1 MPINLLVIIYYN
13 LVLWLCFLPKLGCHS
28 KPRHLENSSRGQ
40 FRCYLTM
47 KPTQTLLKYSCLYLW
62 HILQLIGP
70 LFFYLNV
77 LEKRRQMSQ
86 SSPGQTL
93 IFLFLSPTPNAG
105 NICFL
110 KKKSLNKYWEM
121 SLLPVLGIE
130 AFCQICVSMCGVEE
144 SLILKTFI
152 KCLLWANMVLQ
163 LLQFLFLEAN
173 GLWVEVGQKP
183 K

>member
-1 MPINLLVIIYYN
+1 
-13 LVLWLCFLPKLGCHS
+13 
-28 KPRHLENSSRGQ
+28 
-40 FRCYLTM
+40 
-47 KPTQTLLKYSCLYLW
+47 
-62 HILQLIGP
+62 
-70 LFFYLNV
+70 
-77 LEKRRQMSQ
+77 
-86 SSPGQTL
+86 
-93 IFLFLSPTPNAG
+93 
-105 NICFL
+105 
-110 KKKSLNKYWEM
+110 M

-130 AFCQICVSMCGVEE
+130 AFCQICVSMCGVKE

>member
-1 MPINLLVIIYYN
+1 
-13 LVLWLCFLPKLGCHS
+13 
-28 KPRHLENSSRGQ
+28 
-40 FRCYLTM
+40 
-47 KPTQTLLKYSCLYLW
+47 
-62 HILQLIGP
+62 
-70 LFFYLNV
+70 
-77 LEKRRQMSQ
+77 MSQ
-86 SSPGQTL
+86 SPPGSDFN
-93 IFLFLSPTPNAG
+93 IFISITNPKCWQYLLFL
-105 NICFL
+105 
-110 KKKSLNKYWEM
+110 KKSLNKYWEM

-152 KCLLWANMVLQ
+152 KCLLWANMVLH